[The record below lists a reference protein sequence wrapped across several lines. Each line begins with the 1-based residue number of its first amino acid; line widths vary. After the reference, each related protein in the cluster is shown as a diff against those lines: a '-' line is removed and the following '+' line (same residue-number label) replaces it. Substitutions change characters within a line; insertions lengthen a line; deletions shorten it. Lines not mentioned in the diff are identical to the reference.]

1 MKRAEF
7 VAITTLLMA
16 LVALSIDA
24 VLPALGDIAREF
36 GIEDGNRR
44 QWTITALFVGL
55 AVGQLL
61 YGPLSDAIGR
71 KPAILIGLGWFTVG
85 SLLSAN
91 AHDLETMLAGRVLQG
106 FGAAAPRIVTV
117 AMVRDRFEGTAM
129 ARMMSVLISVFILV
143 PVLAPSLGQMVL
155 WHASWRVLFLAVLAV
170 ALLAG
175 LWFALRQEETLKER
189 RPLAAAALG
198 RAVVEVMRN
207 RRTVSFVLAGACCYG
222 ALMGYINASQQVFQ
236 DIYGVG
242 DLYPLYFGA
251 CAAFIAA
258 ATLTNSVVVARVG
271 MERISVLAVAG
282 MTVWSALFLG
292 VAAFS
297 GSVLPLALWLPFT
310 AVALFLLG
318 LVFGNVNALA
328 LQPLGHIAGLA
339 SAVTASVSTVV
350 SLAIAAIVGNLLDG
364 TVMPVLAGY
373 VLSGAVGSALLAFGR
388 RSPPRPAGDAPANR
402 PA

>member
-7 VAITTLLMA
+7 IGIATLLMA

-36 GIEDGNRR
+36 GVEDGNRR

-85 SLLSAN
+85 SLVSAN
-91 AHDLETMLAGRVLQG
+91 AHGFETMLAGRVLQG

-129 ARMMSVLISVFILV
+129 ARMMSILISVFILV
-143 PVLAPSLGQMVL
+143 PVLAPSLGLMVL
-155 WHASWRVLFLAVLAV
+155 WHASWRVLFLAVLAIG
-170 ALLAG
+170 LLAG
-175 LWFALRQEETLKER
+175 LWFALRQEETLRER
-189 RPLAAAALG
+189 RPLAAASLG

-242 DLYPLYFGA
+242 DLYPVYFGA

-258 ATLTNSVVVARVG
+258 ATLTNSVVVARIG
-271 MERISVLAVAG
+271 MERISVLAIAG
-282 MTVWSALFLG
+282 LTVWSTLFLG
-292 VAAFS
+292 IAAVS
-297 GSVLPLALWLPFT
+297 GSVLPLGLWLPFT

-339 SAVTASVSTVV
+339 SSVTASVSTVV

-373 VLSGAVGSALLAFGR
+373 ALSGAVGSALLAHGR
-388 RSPPRPAGDAPANR
+388 RVPRHPAKTPV
-402 PA
+402 